1 MEKNPPTNA
10 RCPLLCLCTMMSL
23 LFSPDHFHSPSH
35 TISNGSETIDHASI
49 TRGRVFAS
57 VMSSFSMAGAL
68 LIIFSYLLFKDIRT
82 KARQVLFHLS
92 IADFGV
98 GCTNLIGAVVYYFH
112 FIHECEYGKHLL
124 LPCTAYK
131 GLCKTQAFFA
141 AFFTI
146 ASILW
151 TLVLALYVYIL
162 VVDTGR
168 KLSDWIVRVGYFVC
182 WGMAL
187 FVSLWFVLTHK
198 LGTTNLGSG
207 GWCSLRVENKLG
219 NVNIFIVLFG
229 SDLWVMITFVVILV
243 LYTSTH
249 CYLKMKVRDSFV

>member
-1 MEKNPPTNA
+1 
-10 RCPLLCLCTMMSL
+10 MMSL
-23 LFSPDHFHSPSH
+23 LFSPDHSHSVSPSH
-35 TISNGSETIDHASI
+35 TISNGSEAIDHASV

-57 VMSSFSMAGAL
+57 IMSSFSMAGAL

-98 GCTNLIGAVVYYFH
+98 GCTNLVGAVVYYFH
-112 FIHECEYGKHLL
+112 FIHECEHDKHLL

-131 GLCKTQAFFA
+131 ELCKTQAFFA

-168 KLSDWIVRVGYFVC
+168 KLSDWIVRVGYVVC

-187 FVSLWFVLTHK
+187 LVSLWFVLTHK

-219 NVNIFIVLFG
+219 NVNVFIVLFG
-229 SDLWVMITFVVILV
+229 SDLWVLITFVVILV

-249 CYLKMKVRDSFV
+249 CYLKMKVRNSFV